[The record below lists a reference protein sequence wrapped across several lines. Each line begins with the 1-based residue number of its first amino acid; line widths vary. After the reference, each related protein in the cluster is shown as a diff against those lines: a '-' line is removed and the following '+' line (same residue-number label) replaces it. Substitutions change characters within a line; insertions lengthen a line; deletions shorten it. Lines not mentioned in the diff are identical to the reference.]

1 MPKTLAIRKF
11 SLERSRT
18 KRTTVSQEM
27 KKSKKMFGVFF
38 AFLIIMMSAGYVFQ
52 MSGIATNGYEVE
64 KYENQLANLKKE
76 NQKIIIELADL
87 EAMSNFENNNKNLVA
102 VERDN
107 ISYVTSS
114 SGAVA
119 MGK

>member
-1 MPKTLAIRKF
+1 MSKSPAIRKF

-18 KRTTVSQEM
+18 KRATVSQEM

-38 AFLIIMMSAGYVFQ
+38 MAVIIAMSLGYIFK

-64 KYENQLANLKKE
+64 KYENQLINLKKE
-76 NQKIIIELADL
+76 NQKIVIELADL
-87 EAMSNFENNNKNLVA
+87 EAMRNLENDNSGLVA
-102 VERDN
+102 IERDN
-107 ISYVTSS
+107 ISYITSS

-119 MGK
+119 MRK

>member
-1 MPKTLAIRKF
+1 MPKMLAIRKLN
-11 SLERSRT
+11 LERSRT
-18 KRTTVSQEM
+18 KRTTVSHEM
-27 KKSKKMFGVFF
+27 KKNKEMFGVFF
-38 AFLIIMMSAGYVFQ
+38 MVIIIAMSSGYVFK
-52 MSGIATNGYEVE
+52 MSSIATNGYEVE

-76 NQKIIIELADL
+76 NQKIVIELADL
-87 EAMSNFENNNKNLVA
+87 KAMRNLENDNSGLVA

>member
-1 MPKTLAIRKF
+1 MPKTLAIRNF

-38 AFLIIMMSAGYVFQ
+38 MVIIIAMSAGYIFK
-52 MSGIATNGYEVE
+52 MSSIATNGYEVE
-64 KYENQLANLKKE
+64 KYENRLSDLKKE
-76 NQKIIIELADL
+76 NQKIVIELADL
-87 EAMSNFENNNKNLVA
+87 EAMRNLENDNSGLVA

-107 ISYVTSS
+107 ISYITSS

-119 MGK
+119 IRK